1 MIAIPIRHPR
11 IEGPPVKASTRRA
24 GITCTV
30 GAFLLTALPQAFGGQ
45 PPEQVSEDEGGS
57 AAAIVGAR
65 VFATPEQAA
74 DELIAAA
81 ADFDVPALLKILG
94 PGSEPIIHSGEE
106 PLDRQRAK
114 AFADEASTSKR
125 VLHDP
130 QNGGRAVLLVGR
142 GQWPFPVPI
151 VKQGNGWVFD
161 ATAGREELL
170 NRRVGSN
177 ELDAIEICR
186 GFVTAQNEYA
196 LDRREAGGPAEYA
209 QRIISTPG
217 KRDGLAWRTADG
229 RWEGPIGERIAR
241 AIEQGYT
248 NRAEP
253 YHGYYFKVLTGQ
265 GASAPLG
272 AMDFVVDGLMI
283 GGFALMA
290 APAQYGTTGVKTFIV
305 SHGGVVYEKDLGPGT
320 LQAFAAAT
328 RFDPDSTWTR
338 VPEAGR

>member
-1 MIAIPIRHPR
+1 MNARC
-11 IEGPPVKASTRRA
+11 ARRA
-24 GITCTV
+24 GIACTV
-30 GAFLLTALPQAFGGQ
+30 GAVFLVALPQAFGG
-45 PPEQVSEDEGGS
+45 PPPDKAPEAGGS
-57 AAAIVGAR
+57 APAVSGAR

-81 ADFDVPALLKILG
+81 ATFDVPALLQILG
-94 PGSEPIIHSGEE
+94 PGSEPIIRSGEK

-114 AFADEASTSKR
+114 AFVEEASTSKR
-125 VLHDP
+125 VSIEP
-130 QNGGRAVLLVGR
+130 KGGGRAVLLVGR

-161 ATAGREELL
+161 AAAGREELL
-170 NRRVGSN
+170 NRRIGSN

-186 GFVTAQNEYA
+186 GFVTAQREYA
-196 LDRREAGGPAEYA
+196 LARREAGGPTEYA

-229 RWEGPIGERIAR
+229 HWEGPIGERIAR

-248 NRAEP
+248 SRADP
-253 YHGYYFKVLTGQ
+253 YHGYYFKVLKGQ

-272 AMDFVVDGLMI
+272 AMDFVIDGLMI

-290 APAQYGTTGVKTFIV
+290 APAQHGETGVKTFIV
-305 SHGGVVYEKDLGPGT
+305 SHDGVVYEKDLGPDT

-328 RFDPDSTWTR
+328 RFDPDGTWSR
-338 VPEAGR
+338 VPETRQ